1 VKRRDRRC
9 RRKHEGERGVALIVV
24 LWGLALVAVAV
35 IAIGLAG
42 RSQTLLARNAVENAR
57 ARLAAEAGVQLG
69 LRRLL
74 AAASQGG
81 GAGGGAVRGF
91 DGTPETWRSGDG
103 ADVGVAIRDEGG
115 KIDLNEAPPELIA
128 GLAAVAGARP
138 EGAQQI
144 ACAIVE
150 RRGYLP
156 AGCVPSGVTPG
167 LFAALE
173 ELRFVPGVTDALYAR
188 MAPAATV
195 HSGAATIDPRVAGR
209 EALLAVP
216 TLAPDIVDSIVARRE
231 TRRDAGWRDDPLTGG
246 GGSET
251 DMLRDRR
258 YFAVSA
264 AQIFAIAASARS
276 TGGGHAKAEAIV
288 RLTDDAKR
296 PYLVLAW
303 RAPPG

>member
-1 VKRRDRRC
+1 MSRRSGQPRRPE
-9 RRKHEGERGVALIVV
+9 RRRERGVALVVV

-69 LRRLL
+69 LRHLL
-74 AAASQGG
+74 AAAAQ
-81 GAGGGAVRGF
+81 GGAVRSF
-91 DGTPETWRSGDG
+91 DGTPETWKSGDG
-103 ADVGVAIRDEGG
+103 ADVAVAIRDEGG
-115 KIDLNEAPPELIA
+115 KIDLNEAPPELLA
-128 GLAAVAGARP
+128 GLAVEAGAPP
-138 EGAQQI
+138 EEAQRI

-173 ELRFVPGVTDALYAR
+173 ELRFVPGVTDALYLR

-195 HSGAATIDPRVAGR
+195 HSGAVTIDPRAAGR

-216 TLAPDIVDSIVARRE
+216 TLAPDIVDSILARRE
-231 TRRDAGWRDDPLTGG
+231 TRHGADWREDLLSGDPDADL
-246 GGSET
+246 
-251 DMLRDRR
+251 LRDRR
-258 YFAVSA
+258 YFSVSA
-264 AQIFAIAASARS
+264 AQVFAIAASARS
-276 TGGGHAKAEAIV
+276 TGGGRAKAEAVV
-288 RLTDDAKR
+288 RLTGDAKR

-303 RAPPG
+303 REPSG

>member
-1 VKRRDRRC
+1 MRGRTRQQRRPERR
-9 RRKHEGERGVALIVV
+9 RERGVALVVV

-74 AAASQGG
+74 AAAAQGG
-81 GAGGGAVRGF
+81 IRSF
-91 DGTPETWRSGDG
+91 DGTPETWKSGDG
-103 ADVGVAIRDEGG
+103 ADVAVAIRDEGG
-115 KIDLNEAPPELIA
+115 KIDLNEAPPELLA
-128 GLAAVAGARP
+128 GLAVASGAP
-138 EGAQQI
+138 PVEAQRI

-156 AGCVPSGVTPG
+156 AGCVPSGAMPG

-195 HSGAATIDPRVAGR
+195 HSGATTIDPRVAGR

-216 TLAPDIVDSIVARRE
+216 ALAQDIVDTILARRE
-231 TRRDAGWRDDPLTGG
+231 TRRDTYWRDDPLSGG
-246 GGSET
+246 PDS

-276 TGGGHAKAEAIV
+276 AGGGRAKAEAVV
-288 RLTDDAKR
+288 RLTEDTKR

-303 RAPPG
+303 RVPPG